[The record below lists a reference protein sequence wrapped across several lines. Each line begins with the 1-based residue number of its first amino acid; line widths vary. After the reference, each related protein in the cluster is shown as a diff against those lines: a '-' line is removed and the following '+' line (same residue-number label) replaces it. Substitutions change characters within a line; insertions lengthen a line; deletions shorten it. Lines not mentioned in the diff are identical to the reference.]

1 MELIELGLV
10 RRPVIAH
17 NDPLVRF
24 GFEWLAAFC
33 ERHGTDLVMVFGD
46 SLSPEQEL
54 VQDLLSIVQV
64 FSAHLCGLRS

>member
-10 RRPVIAH
+10 RRSVIAH
-17 NDPLVRF
+17 IDRLVRF

-33 ERHGTDLVMVFGD
+33 ERHGTDLVIVNGD

-64 FSAHLCGLRS
+64 FSAR